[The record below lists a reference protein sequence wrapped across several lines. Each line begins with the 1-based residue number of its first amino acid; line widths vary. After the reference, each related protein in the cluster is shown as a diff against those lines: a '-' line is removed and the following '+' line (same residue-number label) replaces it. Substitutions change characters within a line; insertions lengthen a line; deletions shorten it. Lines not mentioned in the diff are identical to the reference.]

1 MISNESLGNRL
12 NDFKNQTQIPNP
24 NPQPISKIHN
34 LLTSVLIPIFSGIT
48 ISIKTLVFGYSAK
61 LIFKTDWNFLG
72 IICIGLLVHFLMTYI
87 YDLVHGELE

>member
-12 NDFKNQTQIPNP
+12 NEFKNQTPNP
-24 NPQPISKIHN
+24 NPQPISKIQTQ
-34 LLTSVLIPIFSGIT
+34 LAGAFITILSGIT

-72 IICIGLLVHFLMTYI
+72 VICIGLLVNFIMTYI
-87 YDLVHGELE
+87 YDLVHKEL